1 MRIFALQLDNDIKGI
16 AQRKAYIESLLAAL
30 PEPALVVLPELALCS
45 YMATPAVWH
54 QGV

>member
-30 PEPALVVLPELALCS
+30 PELVVLPELALCS
-45 YMATPAVWH
+45 
-54 QGV
+54 